1 MIGSK
6 FTYLKEAKV
15 MNNNARLVLALVIV
29 GSLAGSVMAC
39 TSSPTSES
47 TGEYVDDSVI
57 SNKLRGQLVGDK
69 DLNVFKID
77 VETYKG
83 VVQLSGFVDTLE
95 AKNRAGKVASG
106 VTGVRQVSN
115 NLIVK

>member
-1 MIGSK
+1 
-6 FTYLKEAKV
+6 L
-15 MNNNARLVLALVIV
+15 
-29 GSLAGSVMAC
+29 AC
-39 TSSPTSES
+39 TSSSTSES
-47 TGEYVDDSVI
+47 TGEYVDDAVI

-83 VVQLSGFVDTLE
+83 VVQLSGFVDTPA
-95 AKNRAGKVASG
+95 AKTRAGTVASG
-106 VTGVRQVSN
+106 VAGVTQVSN